1 MVRRL
6 TSPRLEFEAAAIYEY
21 PEHLRSFL
29 NDLPT
34 RPGVYLFHG
43 ESDTMPLYIGKSVN
57 IRSRVL
63 SHLRTPDEAAMLRQS
78 RRISWI
84 CTAGEIGALLLE
96 ARLIKEQQ
104 PLFNKRLRRNRQLCA
119 LQLNEKRVDVV
130 YAKEVDFSRA
140 PNLFGLFANRRA
152 ALQALQT
159 IADEQK
165 LCYGLLGLEPL
176 SRGRA
181 CFRSALKRCAGACCG
196 KESHEEHA
204 LRLRQSL
211 ERLRVVCWP
220 WQGAVALKEQHPE
233 MTQYHIIQN
242 WLWLGAVNSLE
253 EATTLIRTPAGF
265 DHDGYKI
272 LCKPLLS
279 GNYEITE
286 LDPASQLISL
296 NNSLP
301 CGCKS
306 RRVCL
311 PSNQHAPW
319 SVVSNLS
326 PSCHAPLITNTTPPR
341 EPKVVNVR
349 SAILTFALQTSRR
362 VMMLKS
368 IDICPAV
375 SFAFTTWSAA
385 KAKGWNGFKV
395 WLKRSAL
402 SRSIS
407 PPSSNVTILSMPGN
421 KENSPFAA
429 MDAMLARQ

>member
-1 MVRRL
+1 
-6 TSPRLEFEAAAIYEY
+6 
-21 PEHLRSFL
+21 
-29 NDLPT
+29 
-34 RPGVYLFHG
+34 
-43 ESDTMPLYIGKSVN
+43 
-57 IRSRVL
+57 
-63 SHLRTPDEAAMLRQS
+63 
-78 RRISWI
+78 
-84 CTAGEIGALLLE
+84 
-96 ARLIKEQQ
+96 
-104 PLFNKRLRRNRQLCA
+104 QLCA

-286 LDPASQLISL
+286 LDPANDQRAS
-296 NNSLP
+296 
-301 CGCKS
+301 
-306 RRVCL
+306 
-311 PSNQHAPW
+311 
-319 SVVSNLS
+319 
-326 PSCHAPLITNTTPPR
+326 
-341 EPKVVNVR
+341 
-349 SAILTFALQTSRR
+349 
-362 VMMLKS
+362 
-368 IDICPAV
+368 
-375 SFAFTTWSAA
+375 
-385 KAKGWNGFKV
+385 
-395 WLKRSAL
+395 
-402 SRSIS
+402 
-407 PPSSNVTILSMPGN
+407 
-421 KENSPFAA
+421 
-429 MDAMLARQ
+429 

>member
-21 PEHLRSFL
+21 PEHLSSFL

-43 ESDTMPLYIGKSVN
+43 ESDTMPLYIGKSIN

-152 ALQALQT
+152 ALQALQ
-159 IADEQK
+159 K
-165 LCYGLLGLEPL
+165 
-176 SRGRA
+176 
-181 CFRSALKRCAGACCG
+181 
-196 KESHEEHA
+196 SHEEHA

-286 LDPASQLISL
+286 LDPANDQRAS
-296 NNSLP
+296 
-301 CGCKS
+301 
-306 RRVCL
+306 
-311 PSNQHAPW
+311 
-319 SVVSNLS
+319 
-326 PSCHAPLITNTTPPR
+326 
-341 EPKVVNVR
+341 
-349 SAILTFALQTSRR
+349 
-362 VMMLKS
+362 
-368 IDICPAV
+368 
-375 SFAFTTWSAA
+375 
-385 KAKGWNGFKV
+385 
-395 WLKRSAL
+395 
-402 SRSIS
+402 
-407 PPSSNVTILSMPGN
+407 
-421 KENSPFAA
+421 
-429 MDAMLARQ
+429 

>member
-34 RPGVYLFHG
+34 RPWVYLFHG

-152 ALQALQT
+152 ALQALQS

-220 WQGAVALKEQHPE
+220 WQGR
-233 MTQYHIIQN
+233 
-242 WLWLGAVNSLE
+242 W
-253 EATTLIRTPAGF
+253 R
-265 DHDGYKI
+265 
-272 LCKPLLS
+272 
-279 GNYEITE
+279 
-286 LDPASQLISL
+286 
-296 NNSLP
+296 
-301 CGCKS
+301 
-306 RRVCL
+306 
-311 PSNQHAPW
+311 
-319 SVVSNLS
+319 
-326 PSCHAPLITNTTPPR
+326 
-341 EPKVVNVR
+341 
-349 SAILTFALQTSRR
+349 
-362 VMMLKS
+362 
-368 IDICPAV
+368 
-375 SFAFTTWSAA
+375 
-385 KAKGWNGFKV
+385 
-395 WLKRSAL
+395 
-402 SRSIS
+402 
-407 PPSSNVTILSMPGN
+407 
-421 KENSPFAA
+421 
-429 MDAMLARQ
+429 